1 MNWTTELRYQKYE
14 NWSTDYQQAL
24 QQQVK
29 QSQWRLHYHIQPNQG
44 LLNDPNGF
52 SYFNHQ
58 WHLFFTN
65 PIQWARFTASNHGTI
80 SFPMI

>member
-58 WHLFFTN
+58 WHLFL
-65 PIQWARFTASNHGTI
+65 PILSNGPGSRRQIMAPSRFR
-80 SFPMI
+80 